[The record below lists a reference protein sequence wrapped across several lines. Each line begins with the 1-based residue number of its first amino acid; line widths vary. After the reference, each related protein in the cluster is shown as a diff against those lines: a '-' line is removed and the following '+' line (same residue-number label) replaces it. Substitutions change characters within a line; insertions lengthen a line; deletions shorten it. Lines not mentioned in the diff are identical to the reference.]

1 MILCNVDIG
10 YSRNEQSADRCSA
23 KLADACEAHL
33 MGSITTWFLS
43 AKRLAAVLVPVEVT
57 AYM

>member
-10 YSRNEQSADRCSA
+10 HGINEQSADRCSA

-43 AKRLAAVLVPVEVT
+43 VKLGVEPVVVEVT